1 MKFIVENIFLCCC
14 PTGALETKEQLV
26 FSGDSLGRCARAD
39 NEDSSNA
46 VKLEFSVSEGE
57 SPRISGSPGQTEK
70 LRHKTSPT
78 TWLSQVNDE
87 WDRIL
92 YQSENDWKI
101 NTVSDEAKALLT
113 RMARERNWISFASLA
128 EAWGCNDV
136 SS

>member
-1 MKFIVENIFLCCC
+1 M
-14 PTGALETKEQLV
+14 
-26 FSGDSLGRCARAD
+26 
-39 NEDSSNA
+39 
-46 VKLEFSVSEGE
+46 SEGE

-70 LRHKTSPT
+70 LRHKTSPS

-113 RMARERNWISFASLA
+113 RMARERNWISFASLV
-128 EAWGCNDV
+128 EAWGM
-136 SS
+136 

>member
-1 MKFIVENIFLCCC
+1 M
-14 PTGALETKEQLV
+14 GALETKKQPV
-26 FSGDSLGRCARAD
+26 FSGNTLGRCASAD
-39 NEDSSNA
+39 SEDNNNA
-46 VKLEFSVSEGE
+46 AKLEFSVSEGE

-92 YQSENDWKI
+92 YQSGNDWKI
-101 NTVSDEAKALLT
+101 NTVSDEVKALLANRVDLE

-128 EAWGCNDV
+128 EAWGM
-136 SS
+136 

>member
-1 MKFIVENIFLCCC
+1 M
-14 PTGALETKEQLV
+14 GALETKEQLV

-70 LRHKTSPT
+70 LRHKTSST

-92 YQSENDWKI
+92 YQSGNDWKI
-101 NTVSDEAKALLT
+101 NTVSDEVKALLT
-113 RMARERNWISFASLA
+113 NGVDQERMARERNWISFASLA
-128 EAWGCNDV
+128 EAWGM
-136 SS
+136 

>member
-1 MKFIVENIFLCCC
+1 M
-14 PTGALETKEQLV
+14 GALETKKQPV
-26 FSGDSLGRCARAD
+26 FSGNTLGRCASAD
-39 NEDSSNA
+39 SEGNSNA
-46 VKLEFSVSEGE
+46 AQLEFSVSEGE
-57 SPRISGSPGQTEK
+57 SPRISGSPRQTEK
-70 LRHKTSPT
+70 LCHKTSPT

-113 RMARERNWISFASLA
+113 RMARERNWISVTSLA